1 MARNLT
7 EKQRKFLDVLFEE
20 AQGSPVKALKLAGYA
35 HGISS
40 TSILNSLQDEVAEL
54 TKVKVGKARTSIDPF
69 AFAGVQDPLV
79 VII

>member
-1 MARNLT
+1 MPSHTAL
-7 EKQRKFLDVLFEE
+7 VL
-20 AQGSPVKALKLAGYA
+20 VW
-35 HGISS
+35 
-40 TSILNSLQDEVAEL
+40 SIEVTEL